1 MGKGSVYSIIIR
13 RFRKTT
19 TTYEGHFLMDIKLLS
34 EQITTNIHETGNLSL
49 SVVKNFE
56 SLNNISTKFVDKFKS
71 ITDMKF
77 NEDNGLIK
85 GLLEGQEENNKLTET
100 SLNKFD
106 NFFNFEKK
114 KHKENRRRATEN
126 KLESASKFEPINKID
141 TDSAKKEKG
150 ESLKST
156 FGKYGLVGL
165 LGAALSGITTTVMGW
180 VGKLGGLISS
190 GLTGILGLGKS
201 AINKVFP
208 NTFNPKQNKNTS
220 SLSNMGQNAKTK
232 PSSLSNMGKKAKNI
246 MPKGVMSK
254 VGNAAKVLGKAT
266 LRFIPFLGTAIMA
279 AEAVSYGAG
288 KLMSDEGGGT
298 AALEL
303 DRMNTDDHK
312 VVDLGLKGIGKKAQ
326 IKDWDVV
333 ESLPQGR
340 IQGLINYDD
349 WDYSTLERLK
359 KILEEKN
366 LNPVTKVPKGINDTP
381 MSNVD
386 KSQDEK
392 TKQEKE
398 TAAGVNIIKGGDT
411 STSQQIT
418 NNNINNENN
427 SSQSGSRSQY
437 QQRFLDQGGRGP
449 APQGY
454 FA

>member
-71 ITDMKF
+71 IIDMKF
-77 NEDNGLIK
+77 NEDNGGLIK
-85 GLLEGQEENNKLTET
+85 GLLEGQDENNKLTET

-114 KHKENRRRATEN
+114 KYKENRRRATEN

-156 FGKYGLVGL
+156 FGKFGLVGL

-220 SLSNMGQNAKTK
+220 SLSNMGQNAKQN
-232 PSSLSNMGKKAKNI
+232 LH
-246 MPKGVMSK
+246 
-254 VGNAAKVLGKAT
+254 
-266 LRFIPFLGTAIMA
+266 RFPI
-279 AEAVSYGAG
+279 
-288 KLMSDEGGGT
+288 
-298 AALEL
+298 
-303 DRMNTDDHK
+303 
-312 VVDLGLKGIGKKAQ
+312 
-326 IKDWDVV
+326 W
-333 ESLPQGR
+333 GR
-340 IQGLINYDD
+340 KQ
-349 WDYSTLERLK
+349 
-359 KILEEKN
+359 KILC
-366 LNPVTKVPKGINDTP
+366 
-381 MSNVD
+381 
-386 KSQDEK
+386 Q
-392 TKQEKE
+392 KE
-398 TAAGVNIIKGGDT
+398 
-411 STSQQIT
+411 
-418 NNNINNENN
+418 
-427 SSQSGSRSQY
+427 
-437 QQRFLDQGGRGP
+437 
-449 APQGY
+449 
-454 FA
+454 